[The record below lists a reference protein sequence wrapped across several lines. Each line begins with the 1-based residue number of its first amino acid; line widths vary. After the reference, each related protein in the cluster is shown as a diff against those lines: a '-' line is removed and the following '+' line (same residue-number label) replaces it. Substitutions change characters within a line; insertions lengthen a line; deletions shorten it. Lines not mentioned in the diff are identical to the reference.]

1 MNISIIG
8 AGNGG
13 QAMAGHFALLGHR
26 VTLYG
31 RNLSKISIIAET
43 GRIHLTEAING
54 VGNLLRVTDDLET
67 SLREADLVM
76 VVTTADAHREL
87 AKQIAPF
94 VKDNQVIVLNP
105 GRTLGVIDF
114 STALYQNTSKR
125 VYVAEA
131 QSLIYACRAETP
143 GNVRIIG
150 IKDNVLLAAYPAID
164 TPYVC
169 ELLNSMFDCFVPAA
183 NILVTG
189 LENIG
194 AIFHPAVLM
203 FNAAAIERGN
213 LFYFYNDM
221 TPAIAGFLEK
231 LDQERLAI
239 GKAFGIKLKSVSEWV
254 SFAYTGIFGDTLCEK
269 MQNNPAYYKILA
281 PSKLESRLITED
293 VPTGILPMVELGK
306 ISGVPTPLLQSVLHI
321 SEALLERDFNVD
333 GRTLKNLYYDI
344 DDLNVIKEKLQ
355 S

>member
-54 VGNLLRVTDDLET
+54 VGNLLTVTDDLET
-67 SLREADLVM
+67 SLLNPDLVM
-76 VVTTADAHREL
+76 VVTTADAHKKL

-94 VKDNQVIVLNP
+94 VRDNQVIVLNP
-105 GRTLGVIDF
+105 GRTLGALEF
-114 STALYQNTSKR
+114 STALCQNTSKR

-150 IKDNVLLAAYPAID
+150 IKDKVLLAAYPAID

-169 ELLNSMFDCFVPAA
+169 ELLNNVFDCFEPAA

-194 AIFHPAVLM
+194 AIFHPAVIM

-213 LFYFYNDM
+213 LCYFYNDM
-221 TPAIAGFLEK
+221 TPAVAGFLEK

-239 GKAFGIKLKSVSEWV
+239 GKAFGINLKSVSEWV

-269 MQNNPAYYKILA
+269 MQNNPAYYKIQA

-306 ISGVPTPLLQSVLHI
+306 ISGVPTPLLQSLLHI

-333 GRTLKNLYYDI
+333 GRTLKNLYCDI
-344 DDLNVIKEKLQ
+344 DDLNAIKEKLQ

>member
-1 MNISIIG
+1 MKISIIG
-8 AGNGG
+8 TGNGG
-13 QAMAGHFALLGHR
+13 QALAGHFALMGHR

-31 RNLSKISIIAET
+31 RDLSRISIVAESK
-43 GRIHLTEAING
+43 RIHLTETING
-54 VGNLLRVTDDLET
+54 VGQLYQVTDDL
-67 SLREADLVM
+67 SSALSEAELIM
-76 VVTTADAHREL
+76 VATTADAHRLL
-87 AKQIAPF
+87 AKQMAPF
-94 VKDNQVIVLNP
+94 IRENQVIVLNP
-105 GRTLGVIDF
+105 GRTLGALDF
-114 STALYQNTSKR
+114 SNSLYQHTQGR
-125 VYVAEA
+125 LFIAEA

-150 IKDNVLLAAYPAID
+150 IKDKVLLAAYPATD
-164 TPYVC
+164 TSYVC
-169 ELLNSMFDCFVPAA
+169 ELLNSVFDCFVPAA

-194 AIFHPAVLM
+194 AIFHPAVIV

-221 TPAIAGFLEK
+221 TPAVAGFLEK
-231 LDQERLAI
+231 LDYERLAI
-239 GKAFGIKLKSVSEWV
+239 GRAFGIKLKSVSEWV
-254 SFAYTGIFGDTLCEK
+254 SFAYTGIVGDTLCEK

-306 ISGVPTPLLQSVLHI
+306 IARVPTPLLQSVLYI
-321 SEALLERDFNVD
+321 SEALLERNFELE
-333 GRTLKNLYYDI
+333 GRTLKNLFYDI
-344 DDLNVIKEKLQ
+344 DDLNAIKEKLH